1 MNIKSV
7 LRSGAWVALAAGVL
21 MPGKAFA
28 TTLPTTLSDLISG
41 GSVTIG
47 TLTFSDFSYLGTGD
61 MPSAAGVNVDAYVDP
76 ITNDV
81 GLKFQG
87 SFLDFPGSGG
97 SDALI
102 DFKVTEN
109 DPNALVTSAT
119 LAGNPAV
126 VPLGPGANGVASV
139 TETFLPTDPS
149 LTLTI
154 FASEVNGVPGPSQ
167 LIDTGVF
174 ASGQSMVFV
183 QKDVLAFNGVNSVPM
198 LSFITQTFHET
209 GHHIPEPSTMIL
221 LGTGILGLSLRYWRR
236 RQA

>member
-1 MNIKSV
+1 MKMRNTFRACA
-7 LRSGAWVALAAGVL
+7 LVALVVCTFVQTAS
-21 MPGKAFA
+21 A
-28 TTLPTTLSDLISG
+28 TTLFDLISSS
-41 GSVTIG
+41 GSITIG
-47 TLTFSDFSYLGTGD
+47 SLTFSDFSYLGTGD
-61 MPSAAGVNVDAYVDP
+61 MPASAGVNVTTYVNP

-109 DPNALVTSAT
+109 DPEKLVTGAT
-119 LAGNPAV
+119 LAGNPSII
-126 VPLGPGANGVASV
+126 PLGPGASGVASV

-154 FASEVNGVPGPSQ
+154 FASSTNGVPGPSQ

-174 ASGQSMVFV
+174 ATGHSTVFV
-183 QKDVLAFNGVNSVPM
+183 QKDVLNFSGTNSVPM
-198 LSFITQTFHET
+198 LSFITQTFHQT
-209 GHHIPEPSTMIL
+209 GGNIPEPSTLIL
-221 LGTGILGLSLRYWRR
+221 LGSGVIGLGVLRWRR
-236 RQA
+236 RRA